1 MGIYD
6 FNILS
11 NHEKYDTVFTKG
23 QFVDSVQDGRIS
35 YVLYSLSDFWVEVM
49 YDKPTNKILEIGS
62 FKGGD
67 TLDRYS
73 NVPKTF

>member
-23 QFVDSVQDGRIS
+23 QYVDSVKDGRIT
-35 YVLYSLSDFWVEVM
+35 YVLYALSYFWVEVM
-49 YDKPTNKILEIGS
+49 YENKINKILEIGTFVS
-62 FKGGD
+62 GE
-67 TLDRYS
+67 TLNRYS
-73 NVPKTF
+73 NVPNKF